1 MKPGIGVNRFG
12 GTAITY
18 WGQGVARKWQ
28 KLETYGGKL
37 VENIV
42 QATARDLLAEAITRI
57 ESAGHRIVMHIHDEV
72 VIDEPINSDI
82 TVADICALMNELP
95 EWAEGLPI
103 DAAGYECDFY
113 QKD

>member
-1 MKPGIGVNRFG
+1 
-12 GTAITY
+12 
-18 WGQGVARKWQ
+18 
-28 KLETYGGKL
+28 
-37 VENIV
+37 
-42 QATARDLLAEAITRI
+42 
-57 ESAGHRIVMHIHDEV
+57 MHIHDEV

>member
-1 MKPGIGVNRFG
+1 MCNPSKSSTTTKQRLLTSGV
-12 GTAITY
+12 T
-18 WGQGVARKWQ
+18 RKWQ

-37 VENIV
+37 VESIV

-57 ESAGHRIVMHIHDEV
+57 ENAGHRIVMHIHDEV
-72 VIDEPINSDI
+72 VIDKPINSGI